1 MATHSSHKRRN
12 TALSLSETFIHTE
25 INITSSHNAW
35 AMAPVIFCPEVPCS
49 FQANARWMKMSAKPV
64 SQRQSLQQKLEG
76 AAACHPST
84 PSLVVG
90 APRSLNPTSGKLVK
104 KGLMCDHIALPRVQL
119 NVPSPASLTKSDFQ
133 VNLSYLGFCG
143 PELCCHNLW
152 FQKNVHIFSSTADT
166 RLKMGLEGVVWVCLW
181 KSECVGVGR
190 PLGLGKTLVHKVL
203 GISIQ
208 MGRV

>member
-12 TALSLSETFIHTE
+12 PALSLSETFIHTE

-49 FQANARWMKMSAKPV
+49 FQANTRWMKMSAKPV

-84 PSLVVG
+84 PSLVG
-90 APRSLNPTSGKLVK
+90 APRSLTPTLGKLVK

-119 NVPSPASLTKSDFQ
+119 NVPSPASLSQ
-133 VNLSYLGFCG
+133 
-143 PELCCHNLW
+143 
-152 FQKNVHIFSSTADT
+152 IFRWTFLIWDSVGQNCVATIYDSRRMCTYSPALQTLD
-166 RLKMGLEGVVWVCLW
+166 W
-181 KSECVGVGR
+181 KWG
-190 PLGLGKTLVHKVL
+190 
-203 GISIQ
+203 
-208 MGRV
+208 